1 MKQVIRETSKAFM
14 CEGEIAAEDDSV
26 VTRYMPEACWNGY
39 TVFSFESGPPQTRL
53 IDMNGKVVN
62 IWRQRCE
69 RAKLLASGNLLMMGS
84 TGRQVLEADWDGR
97 IVWEHMAPGG
107 VHHDATRLE
116 SGNTVFLYRE
126 RVPEETC
133 AASKDAERREVRL
146 ASDVIMEVTP
156 TGETVFEWHQ
166 HEHFDIDWYKP
177 KNRLQADWTHTNTI
191 NCLPPNRHW
200 DAGDARFEPGNYL
213 ISMRSLDTVMIVSR
227 KTGEIV
233 WKYGGDYRGGLSGQH
248 EPNMVPKGR
257 PGAGNILVFDNGVE
271 EAHNGSS
278 IVLELDP
285 AADEIVWT
293 YEADDFFS
301 GYRSTVERLPNGN
314 TLINEADHKRMIE
327 VTPEKKIVWEYR
339 IPLRWRVG
347 RSHRVPYDFAD
358 VLEKLPRPTETRVDG
373 PMPSARPNPTYSGN
387 SAPLIE
393 SEVE

>member
-1 MKQVIRETSKAFM
+1 MSQVVRENPKAFM
-14 CEGEIAAEDDSV
+14 SEGEIAAEDDSL
-26 VTRYMPEACWNGY
+26 VTRYLPESCWNGY

-53 IDMNGKVVN
+53 VDMNGRVVN
-62 IWRQRCE
+62 TWRQRCE
-69 RAKLLASGNLLMMGS
+69 RAKFLANGNLLMAGS
-84 TGRQVLEADWDGR
+84 TGRQILEADWDGR

-116 SGNTVFLYRE
+116 SGNTVFLHRE
-126 RVPEETC
+126 RVPEEVC
-133 AASKDAERREVRL
+133 AASKDAGRREVRL

-156 TGETVFEWHQ
+156 AGETVFEWHQ

-177 KNRLQADWTHTNTI
+177 ENRLKSDWTHTNTI

-200 DAGDARFEPGNYL
+200 DAGDERFEPGNYL
-213 ISMRSLDTVMIVSR
+213 ISMRSLDTIIIIGG

-257 PGAGNILVFDNGVE
+257 PGAGNILIFDNGVE
-271 EAHNGSS
+271 EAHHGSS

-285 AADEIVWT
+285 AKNKVVWT
-293 YEADDFFS
+293 YEGENFFS

-327 VTPEKKIVWEYR
+327 VTPEKEIVWEYR
-339 IPLRWRVG
+339 IPLRWRAG
-347 RSHRVPYDFAD
+347 RCHRVGYDFAD
-358 VLEKLPRPTETRVDG
+358 VLKTLPRPTETRVDG
-373 PMPSARPNPTYSGN
+373 RVPPARPNPTYRGN
-387 SAPLIE
+387 SAPLIDCGE
-393 SEVE
+393 K